1 MGCSQVKYF
10 ERIILKISKCGIPK
24 WGIPK
29 KGICGF
35 VKLSRE
41 SCKLTGGS
49 GQIRSA
55 TKLPPFV
62 SRLPPKCYHTKRKTG
77 LRLRLEDLLEY
88 FRFVNLPG
96 RYKNPFIFFFFPP
109 LSKRFRQITQPH
121 PLSSMSPV
129 PVSHVHLNQGF
140 RNSSRTFLA
149 QFGLDSNKKLFSGKP
164 PPLISGSVPK

>member
-1 MGCSQVKYF
+1 MWYSDLGHSEKGYLWICETLTRELQADRWEWPDPLCNQTASICFPSSTQMLSY
-10 ERIILKISKCGIPK
+10 
-24 WGIPK
+24 K
-29 KGICGF
+29 K
-35 VKLSRE
+35 K
-41 SCKLTGGS
+41 
-49 GQIRSA
+49 
-55 TKLPPFV
+55 
-62 SRLPPKCYHTKRKTG
+62 KTG

-96 RYKNPFIFFFFPP
+96 RYKNPFIFSFIFFFPP
-109 LSKRFRQITQPH
+109 FKRFRQITQPL

-129 PVSHVHLNQGF
+129 PFSHVHLNQGF